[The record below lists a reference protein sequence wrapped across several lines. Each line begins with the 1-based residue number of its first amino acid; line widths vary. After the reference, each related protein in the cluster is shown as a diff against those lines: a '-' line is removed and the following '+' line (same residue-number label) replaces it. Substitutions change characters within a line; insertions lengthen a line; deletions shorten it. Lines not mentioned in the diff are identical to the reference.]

1 MSLSRIMSFGQGK
14 VTTSRRV
21 LAHQSISPMLFISDF
36 SIISMREKTAEG
48 RKSTGGLAENTPLRT

>member
-21 LAHQSISPMLFISDF
+21 LAHQAASYTRVMTPNLGLFGRR
-36 SIISMREKTAEG
+36 SMR
-48 RKSTGGLAENTPLRT
+48 STGGLAENTPLRT